1 MERHPWVRRA
11 EARRVLPATIEVV
24 VEEHA
29 PVLILALD
37 RMWYVNAMGEPFKLA
52 TTEDLDYPVL
62 MSILLIGSVMVV
74 IGNLVAD
81 MLYAILDPRVRL

>member
-1 MERHPWVRRA
+1 
-11 EARRVLPATIEVV
+11 
-24 VEEHA
+24 
-29 PVLILALD
+29 
-37 RMWYVNAMGEPFKLA
+37 
-52 TTEDLDYPVL
+52 